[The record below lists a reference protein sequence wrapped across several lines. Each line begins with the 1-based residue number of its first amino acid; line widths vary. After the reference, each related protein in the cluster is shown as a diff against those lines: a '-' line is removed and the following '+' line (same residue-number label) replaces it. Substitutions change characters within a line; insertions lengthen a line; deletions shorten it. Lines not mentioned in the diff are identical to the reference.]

1 MPVEPSMEAFA
12 AARGEALVRFA
23 FVLCGDSESAKDLA
37 QSAFAKVMRRWPA
50 IVHGGNPEAYM
61 RRVIVTEHVSS
72 HRRPWRRERATEQ
85 LPESRAHPDAT
96 GLVDDRDAAWRLL
109 ASLPRRQRAVLVL
122 RYLEDWSDAQIGAA
136 LACSEVTVR
145 SQASRALATLRGQLN
160 RPGQP
165 WLEHT
170 GRAADG

>member
-1 MPVEPSMEAFA
+1 MPVEPSLDAFA
-12 AARGEALVRFA
+12 AARGQALVRFA
-23 FVLCGDSESAKDLA
+23 FALSGDSESAKDLV

-50 IVHGGNPEAYM
+50 IVQGGNPEAYM

-85 LPESRAHPDAT
+85 VPESGTDPDAT
-96 GLVDDRDAAWRLL
+96 RLVDDRDAAWRLL

-136 LACSEVTVR
+136 LACTEVTVR
-145 SQASRALATLRGQLN
+145 SQASRALATLRARLSP
-160 RPGQP
+160 PGQP
-165 WLEHT
+165 WLQQT